1 MDSFWTGTPTS
12 LQQYLTDPNFSLL
25 EFDVTDP
32 WPDNISV
39 DQVYHLACP
48 ASPKCF
54 PENPSKILNTCYL
67 GTTHALDLARR
78 TNARLLLASTSE
90 VYGDPLVC
98 PQPETYW
105 GNVNSFGARSCYDEG
120 KRVAEALCYA
130 YRLQYD
136 VDIRI
141 VRIFNAYGPGLLPND
156 GRVVSNFIAAT
167 LDGRNISV
175 QGDGKASR
183 CFQYATDC
191 VRGMY
196 LLMESSWTGGP
207 INIGAE
213 SETTVGELAETIIRL
228 VKKKTD
234 GEQNAREMKINYVA
248 KAEDDPFRRVP
259 DCSRAREILGW
270 WPKVKLEE
278 GLEKTI
284 EWHLAFRNREKK
296 SEANGADGVA
306 G

>member
-12 LQQYLTDPNFSLL
+12 LQQFLSDPNFSLL

-32 WPDNISV
+32 WPDHISV
-39 DQVYHLACP
+39 DRIYHLACP
-48 ASPKCF
+48 ASPKRF
-54 PENPSKILNTCYL
+54 PENPAKILQTCYL

-130 YRLQYD
+130 YRLQYNVD
-136 VDIRI
+136 VRI

-156 GRVVSNFIAAT
+156 GRVVSNFISVT
-167 LDGRNISV
+167 LDGRNITV

-191 VRGMY
+191 VKGMY
-196 LLMESSWTGGP
+196 LLMESTWTGGP

-213 SETTVGELAETIIRL
+213 TETTVGELAEMIIRL
-228 VKKKTD
+228 VKKKVD
-234 GEQNAREMKINYVA
+234 GRENAQELGINYVA

-259 DCSRAREILGW
+259 DCSRAREVLGW
-270 WPKVKLEE
+270 RPEVELAE

-284 EWHLAFRNREKK
+284 EWHLELRRREKQ
-296 SEANGADGVA
+296 NGAEKVDGVPD
-306 G
+306 